1 MIGKFYVN
9 HYQNVEMEQNRLF
22 KVNFER
28 ANLEIYR
35 LIRKSSLNQQFQMLF
50 VEVIFVD
57 LYSCVCDKIFFK
69 SRA

>member
-1 MIGKFYVN
+1 
-9 HYQNVEMEQNRLF
+9 MEQNRLF

-35 LIRKSSLNQQFQMLF
+35 LIRKSSLNQQFQILF

-57 LYSCVCDKIFFK
+57 FYSCVCDKIFFK
-69 SRA
+69 SKA

>member
-1 MIGKFYVN
+1 
-9 HYQNVEMEQNRLF
+9 MEQNRLF

-35 LIRKSSLNQQFQMLF
+35 LIRKSSLNQQFQILF

-69 SRA
+69 SKA